1 MKNNEENGG
10 TEQAIMAAA
19 EELFLEKGY
28 NRATTTMIAAKAGV
42 THAMLHYY
50 FRSKEQIFTKVLDK
64 NLEELLAS
72 FRPVMKSGAP
82 FWETL
87 ESGISTHFDYLMKHP
102 ELPNFIF
109 ETARYNPELMESYKP
124 RIRETLQRIL
134 DFHIDVLQKESLEN
148 LAVEYQRF
156 YLEWAGK
163 NYSKAIC
170 LADLKAHRVY
180 NLNEQLM
187 LFDTCSGESQVHKWQ
202 ADIVGFLNRPGASEH
217 IDLQSINTNATDTF
231 LKMLLEE
238 KTK

>member
-109 ETARYNPELMESYKP
+109 ETARYNPELMEAYKP
-124 RIRETLQRIL
+124 SIRETLQRIL
-134 DFHIDVLQKESLEN
+134 DFHIDVLQKEMESGN
-148 LAVEYQRF
+148 ISRTDPV
-156 YLEWAGK
+156 
-163 NYSKAIC
+163 
-170 LADLKAHRVY
+170 
-180 NLNEQLM
+180 QLM
-187 LFDTCSGESQVHKWQ
+187 L
-202 ADIVGFLNRPGASEH
+202 DIVTLNLSAFMFIPTVGKVFPEIGEDRLE
-217 IDLQSINTNATDTF
+217 Q
-231 LKMLLEE
+231 MLSGRKAEIITLIKSRLYGNSHE
-238 KTK
+238 